1 MRKLRSPVD
10 AARRDVVASAVD
22 VAPAAAGA
30 ARTARAPRAGARRRR
45 EILLVWVFLLP
56 SLAVFL
62 LYRVLPLAWNGML
75 SFQKFSIF
83 APSAWIGFDHYRE
96 MVDDPVFWTSLVNTL
111 WFMASAPVGIVL
123 ALAISLMVNTGIRGR
138 DVYRTIVFLSYP
150 LMTVAVGIIWRWMY
164 DEKVGLFNF
173 ILRSLHLIDQPLPF
187 LQSFELVLPS
197 VLLANVWQI
206 LGFYMIILLA
216 GLQSIPQNLYEAAAI
231 DGASRWRQFTR
242 ITLPLLRPSLFLAFV
257 IGIMTSFTS
266 FDLVYVMTQ
275 GGPSHRSEILMTYI
289 YKAAFELSRIDY
301 AAALTVVQFVLLVT
315 LTWLGNRLAG
325 GDAGAVK
332 TG

>member
-1 MRKLRSPVD
+1 MD
-10 AARRDVVASAVD
+10 IAAAREAPHAVRQR
-22 VAPAAAGA
+22 
-30 ARTARAPRAGARRRR
+30 ARTPRAGARRRR
-45 EILLVWVFLLP
+45 EILLVWAFLLP

-62 LYRVLPLAWNGML
+62 LYRILPLAWNGML
-75 SFQKFSIF
+75 SLQKFSLF
-83 APSAWIGFDHYRE
+83 APPEWIGIDHYRE
-96 MVDDPVFWTSLVNTL
+96 MAGDPVFWTSLVNTL

-123 ALAISLMVNTGIRGR
+123 ALAISLMVNTRIRGR
-138 DVYRTIVFLSYP
+138 DIYRTIVFLSYP

-173 ILRSLHLIDQPLPF
+173 ILRSLGLIDQPLPF
-187 LQSFELVLPS
+187 LQSFELALPS

-216 GLQSIPQNLYEAAAI
+216 GLQTIPQNLYEAAAI
-231 DGASRWRQFTR
+231 DGASARRQFFR

-275 GGPSHRSEILMTYI
+275 GGPSHRSELLITYI
-289 YKAAFELSRIDY
+289 YKAGFGQTRFDY
-301 AAALTVVQFVLLVT
+301 AAALTVVQFLLLVV
-315 LTWLGNRLAG
+315 LTVIANKLSGGNAG
-325 GDAGAVK
+325 SLERQ
-332 TG
+332 

>member
-1 MRKLRSPVD
+1 M
-10 AARRDVVASAVD
+10 ASAHD
-22 VAPAAAGA
+22 ATPA
-30 ARTARAPRAGARRRR
+30 TAEVVRPAQAPRVGLRRRR
-45 EILLVWVFLLP
+45 EILLVWTFLLP

-62 LYRVLPLAWNGML
+62 LYRVLPRARNGML
-75 SFQKFSIF
+75 SFQQFSLF
-83 APSAWIGFDHYRE
+83 APSQWIGLDHYRE
-96 MVDDPVFWTSLVNTL
+96 MADDPVFWTSLVNTL

-123 ALAISLMVNTGIRGR
+123 ALTISLMVNTGIRGR

-173 ILRSLHLIDQPLPF
+173 ILRSLGVIDQPIPF
-187 LQSFELVLPS
+187 LQSFELALPS

-216 GLQSIPQNLYEAAAI
+216 GLQNIPQNLYEAASI

-325 GDAGAVK
+325 GDAGAVR

>member
-1 MRKLRSPVD
+1 MD
-10 AARRDVVASAVD
+10 IAAAREAPHAVRQR
-22 VAPAAAGA
+22 
-30 ARTARAPRAGARRRR
+30 ARTPRAGARRRR
-45 EILLVWVFLLP
+45 EILLVWAFLLP

-62 LYRVLPLAWNGML
+62 LYRILPLAWNGML
-75 SFQKFSIF
+75 SLQKFSLF
-83 APSAWIGFDHYRE
+83 APPEWIGIDHYRE
-96 MVDDPVFWTSLVNTL
+96 MAGDPVFWTSLVNTL

-123 ALAISLMVNTGIRGR
+123 ALAISLMVNTRIRGR
-138 DVYRTIVFLSYP
+138 DIYRTIVFLSYP

-173 ILRSLHLIDQPLPF
+173 ILRSLGLIDQPLPF
-187 LQSFELVLPS
+187 LQSFELALPS

-216 GLQSIPQNLYEAAAI
+216 GLQNVPQNLYEAASI

-325 GDAGAVK
+325 GDAGAVR

>member
-1 MRKLRSPVD
+1 M
-10 AARRDVVASAVD
+10 ASAVD
-22 VAPAAAGA
+22 VAAAPEATGA
-30 ARTARAPRAGARRRR
+30 ARSFRVPRAGARRRR
-45 EILLVWVFLLP
+45 EVLLVWVFLAP

-62 LYRVLPLAWNGML
+62 LYRVLPLAWNGVL
-75 SFQKFSIF
+75 SFQEFSLF
-83 APSAWIGFDHYRE
+83 APSQWIGLEHYRE
-96 MVDDPVFWTSLVNTL
+96 MATDPVFWTSLVNTL
-111 WFMASAPVGIVL
+111 WFMASAPVGILL

-173 ILRSLHLIDQPLPF
+173 ILRSLGVIDRPLPF
-187 LQSFELVLPS
+187 LQSFELALPS

-231 DGASRWRQFTR
+231 DGASPWRQFTR

-266 FDLVYVMTQ
+266 FDLIYVMTQ

>member
-1 MRKLRSPVD
+1 
-10 AARRDVVASAVD
+10 VASAID
-22 VAPAAAGA
+22 VAAAAAEGTGA
-30 ARTARAPRAGARRRR
+30 ARVARAPRAGARRRR

-75 SFQKFSIF
+75 SFQQFSLF
-83 APSAWIGFDHYRE
+83 APPEWIGLDHYRE
-96 MVDDPVFWTSLVNTL
+96 MADDPVFWTSLANTL
-111 WFMASAPVGIVL
+111 WFMASAPVGIVV

-138 DVYRTIVFLSYP
+138 DIYRTIVFLSYP

-173 ILRSLHLIDQPLPF
+173 ILRSLGLIDQPLPF
-187 LQSFELVLPS
+187 LQSFELALPS

-325 GDAGAVK
+325 GDAGAVRI
-332 TG
+332 G